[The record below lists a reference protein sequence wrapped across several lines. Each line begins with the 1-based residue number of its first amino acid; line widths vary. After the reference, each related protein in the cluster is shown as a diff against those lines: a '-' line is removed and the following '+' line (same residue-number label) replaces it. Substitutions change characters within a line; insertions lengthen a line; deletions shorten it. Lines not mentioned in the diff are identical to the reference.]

1 MKKLSLI
8 ILLVF
13 AVAASFAQGTPFT
26 ATYTFT
32 TSSYTTSY
40 PYSGTNPAGLSMGD
54 MKIIGAAF
62 GSSNNCYRA
71 KEWPSGTVI
80 DTGKYIGFDITANAG
95 YAFEIT
101 KIDFGLYKSGSG
113 PKTAEWRGSADNYAT
128 TIDSYTA
135 LHSNI
140 NNNNGVFTYKN
151 STSSISMTGN
161 TMAHTTIPNDPLV
174 GYSNLTTCGFRLYMY
189 NSPNASGTGGLQ
201 GTFTVYG
208 NVQSTSSNPI
218 LNVSPPSLSD
228 FTYEEN
234 QGPSTAQTFSVSG
247 NNLTG
252 NISISAPTNF
262 ELSLDGNT
270 YSGSLSLTPSGGT
283 VTSTDI
289 SVRLVAGL
297 AVGSYS
303 GTVQC
308 TSPGATAQN
317 VGLTGSVTAPPPPGY
332 YVDFDGANEVKGS
345 FLAGTLVLNGRE
357 WYLDDVV
364 VPNVPA
370 SNDWY
375 EGVRSARMQA
385 TTSTAMMSMNDSK
398 ANGAG
403 TISFDYCQYGTETQT
418 SWIVEYT
425 TNSYTDQTQI
435 WTQVGVPFTPVTP
448 YDTFSA
454 VVNVSGNIR
463 MRIRPNPDVTPS
475 GRCRMNI
482 DNIVITDYYD
492 LNNGVPKVEGNN
504 TITLT
509 GGNANYSSTAP
520 GAIPNAANFTA
531 SFHKRITLLG
541 AGPWTINVAGPVG
554 DWAACKQGSTWQA
567 YEMTSGTA
575 SFTIN
580 AAKNADIELLM
591 GNGNNPTLP
600 VELSHFSAT
609 LTAQNYVQLAWVSQ
623 SETNVLGYY
632 IYRNDKPELSSAAQ
646 ICPLIHGTNTSGAQN
661 YSYLDTDLY
670 EEGTYYYWLQ
680 NVDMDGS
687 SNYHGYVSVI
697 LRIEE
702 EGGAP
707 SMPTIT
713 MLEDAYPNP
722 FNPSTMIPYQI
733 KEGGKVRIDIYNTR
747 GQLVRSFEE
756 NHETAGRY
764 QINWN
769 GRDSSGKE
777 LSSGVYLY
785 KMSAKDY
792 NSTKKIVLT
801 K

>member
-8 ILLVF
+8 F
-13 AVAASFAQGTPFT
+13 AFVLALGLMWAQGTENFADCAATDQYLDGSFT
-26 ATYTFT
+26 NSTNNITWTYGHSRNVGSYPIDGKGLMLRTGADSYLQATIPGGIGNLSFRYRKAFT
-32 TSSYTTSY
+32 GSASRKLELYVNNSIQPVYTTPSFGGFSGADGTIHPFSY
-40 PYSGTNPAGLSMGD
+40 DVNVDGNVTIKIKPGGTGTGNQQITVDDIVWTAYSAG
-54 MKIIGAAF
+54 
-62 GSSNNCYRA
+62 GSTDPTLN
-71 KEWPSGTVI
+71 V
-80 DTGKYIGFDITANAG
+80 
-95 YAFEIT
+95 
-101 KIDFGLYKSGSG
+101 
-113 PKTAEWRGSADNYAT
+113 
-128 TIDSYTA
+128 
-135 LHSNI
+135 
-140 NNNNGVFTYKN
+140 
-151 STSSISMTGN
+151 STSS
-161 TMAHTTIPNDPLV
+161 L
-174 GYSNLTTCGFRLYMY
+174 SN
-189 NSPNASGTGGLQ
+189 
-201 GTFTVYG
+201 
-208 NVQSTSSNPI
+208 
-218 LNVSPPSLSD
+218 
-228 FTYEEN
+228 FTYEEG
-234 QGPSTAQTFSVSG
+234 QGPSTEQQFIVVGSNLGTNNVTITASTNYEVSLDNSNYPTGGVTVTPDANGSV
-247 NNLTG
+247 
-252 NISISAPTNF
+252 APT
-262 ELSLDGNT
+262 
-270 YSGSLSLTPSGGT
+270 T
-283 VTSTDI
+283 VY
-289 SVRLVAGL
+289 VRLKAGL
-297 AVGSYS
+297 AE
-303 GTVQC
+303 GTY
-308 TSPGATAQN
+308 ATDEKVTVHCAAT
-317 VGLTGSVTAPPPPGY
+317 GLTDQFVNLSGSVTAPPPPGY
-332 YVDFDGANEVKGS
+332 YVDFEGDGEFTTGTAYYTGEKTLSGKNWHLSEVVIAES
-345 FLAGTLVLNGRE
+345 PLAG
-357 WYLDDVV
+357 
-364 VPNVPA
+364 
-370 SNDWY
+370 DWY
-375 EGVRSARMQA
+375 EGTRSARLRGYGG
-385 TTSTAMMSMNDSK
+385 TSMTMSEDK
-398 ANGAG
+398 TNGAG
-403 TISFDYCQYGTETQT
+403 TVSFQYRQYGGDTQT
-418 SWIVEYT
+418 TWKVKYSIDGGT
-425 TNSYTDQTQI
+425 TWQEIPFDPPNNNTFKATATVQSFSYDLNIT
-435 WTQVGVPFTPVTP
+435 
-448 YDTFSA
+448 
-454 VVNVSGNIR
+454 GNIR
-463 MRIRPNPDVTPS
+463 LSIEEATGS
-475 GRCRMNI
+475 GTSNKRMNV
-482 DNIVITDYYD
+482 DNIAITDYYD
-492 LNNGVPKVEGNN
+492 LSNGVPKVEGNN

-600 VELSHFSAT
+600 VELSHFSAR

-702 EGGAP
+702 EGGTP
-707 SMPTIT
+707 SMPTVT

>member
-1 MKKLSLI
+1 MKKLSLF

-13 AVAASFAQGTPFT
+13 AVAASFAQTSFT

-32 TSSYTTSY
+32 GSTGNVLSFAFNGTQPTGVTMGNIIKNNLTSSSK
-40 PYSGTNPAGLSMGD
+40 SGC
-54 MKIIGAAF
+54 F
-62 GSSNNCYRA
+62 RA
-71 KEWPSGTVI
+71 KGWPDSLDVNGGAI
-80 DTGKYIGFDITANAG
+80 DLTKYIGFTMTANSGYKFTVTDIT
-95 YAFEIT
+95 
-101 KIDFGLYKSGSG
+101 FGIGKS
-113 PKTAEWRGSADNYAT
+113 KTGTRCTQWRGSVDNFGAPFTNYSLGSTALSNNAGVIENPVGT
-128 TIDSYTA
+128 DSYWNDNVLTLGA
-135 LHSNI
+135 NYQNI
-140 NNNNGVFTYKN
+140 
-151 STSSISMTGN
+151 TSCDLRM
-161 TMAHTTIPNDPLV
+161 
-174 GYSNLTTCGFRLYMY
+174 YMY
-189 NSPNASGTGGLQ
+189 HANGAGGTAGLQ
-201 GTFTVYG
+201 GPITITGTY
-208 NVQSTSSNPI
+208 QLASTDPI
-218 LNVSPPSLSD
+218 LNVSTNSLTD

-234 QGPSTAQTFSVSG
+234 QGPSTAQIFSVSG
-247 NNLTG
+247 ANLTG

-364 VPNVPA
+364 VPNAPLP
-370 SNDWY
+370 NDWY

-482 DNIVITDYYD
+482 DNIAITDYYD
-492 LNNGVPKVEGNN
+492 LSNGVPKVEGNN

-520 GAIPNAANFTA
+520 GDIPNAANFTA

-702 EGGAP
+702 EGGTP
-707 SMPTIT
+707 SMPTVT

-756 NHETAGRY
+756 KHETAGRY